1 MVARGRELDFRGW
14 HTTRW
19 GAPAN
24 IRYPKITVTSP
35 GFLQFPKV
43 KFKLYVTFFSSWWR
57 SWVFFQSKRSV
68 HLKCNTICINDTDI
82 YTQLPLDKTV
92 TGHFAPK
99 SFRPHVISPR
109 SLSPLFYRGEM
120 TGYQINTSAIPVY
133 PKQTGLHC
141 YYPFQHQT
149 HHSPL

>member
-1 MVARGRELDFRGW
+1 MVARVRELDFRGW

-43 KFKLYVTFFSSWWR
+43 KFELYVTFFCSWWR

-68 HLKCNTICINDTDI
+68 HLKCNTICINNTDI
-82 YTQLPLDKTV
+82 YSV
-92 TGHFAPK
+92 TIRQHGYR
-99 SFRPHVISPR
+99 SFRPQVISLR

>member
-1 MVARGRELDFRGW
+1 MNQKTWRTCRQYQLAFCFLTAVVVVVARVRELDFRGW

-43 KFKLYVTFFSSWWR
+43 KFKLYVTFFCSWWR

-68 HLKCNTICINDTDI
+68 HLKCNTICINNTDI
-82 YTQLPLDKTV
+82 YSV
-92 TGHFAPK
+92 TIRQNGYRSFRSQVISPPSHFAPT
-99 SFRPHVISPR
+99 SFRPGHLAPY
-109 SLSPLFYRGEM
+109 F
-120 TGYQINTSAIPVY
+120 TGAKWPVT
-133 PKQTGLHC
+133 K
-141 YYPFQHQT
+141 
-149 HHSPL
+149 

>member
-43 KFKLYVTFFSSWWR
+43 KFELYVTFFCSWWR

-68 HLKCNTICINDTDI
+68 HLKCNTICINNTDI
-82 YTQLPLDKTV
+82 YSV
-92 TGHFAPK
+92 TIRQNGYR
-99 SFRPHVISPR
+99 SFRPQVISPR

-133 PKQTGLHC
+133 PKQMGLHC